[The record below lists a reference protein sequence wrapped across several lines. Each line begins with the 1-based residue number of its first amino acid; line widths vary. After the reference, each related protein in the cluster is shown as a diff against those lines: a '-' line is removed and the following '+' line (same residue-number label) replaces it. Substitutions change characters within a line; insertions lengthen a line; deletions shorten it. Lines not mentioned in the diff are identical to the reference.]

1 VYVDTLTV
9 AAVAKPSNLADG
21 RCVAI
26 QPLQVPEVVNEGD
39 IMVSIRQWFPAEPS
53 VGTAHEVCFSKTTT
67 VKDLFD
73 VAERLSGGVI
83 PRDSLRIGACDVSAL
98 CHRHCRCRI
107 HCKSIVAASRSHL

>member
-1 VYVDTLTV
+1 
-9 AAVAKPSNLADG
+9 
-21 RCVAI
+21 
-26 QPLQVPEVVNEGD
+26 
-39 IMVSIRQWFPAEPS
+39 
-53 VGTAHEVCFSKTTT
+53 VCFSKTTT